1 MRDKVVFF
9 ILGVLLATIAYFAG
23 DMNRAG
29 ARGHFQEF
37 EDVLVKGDLIVSGG
51 RLVIHND
58 PPFSEDIDN
67 YIEFQ
72 VDKETS
78 AILMITGKGQPP
90 GDMPASS
97 VSIKTTMI
105 ADLKPVAGIQL
116 TGDYGGEGMIL
127 WSFDNEVE

>member
-1 MRDKVVFF
+1 MKDKVVFF
-9 ILGVLLATIAYFAG
+9 ILGALLATIAYFAG
-23 DMNRAG
+23 DMNKAG

-72 VDKETS
+72 VDKEAS
-78 AILMITGKGQPP
+78 AILMITGKGQNP
-90 GDMPASS
+90 GDITASS
-97 VSIKTTMI
+97 VSIKTTMM
-105 ADLKPVAGIQL
+105 ANLKPVAAIQL
-116 TGDYGGEGMIL
+116 TGDYGEEGVIL

>member
-9 ILGVLLATIAYFAG
+9 ILGALLATIAYFAG
-23 DMNRAG
+23 DMNKAG
-29 ARGHFQEF
+29 ARDHFQEF

-58 PPFSEDIDN
+58 SPFSEDIDN

-72 VDKETS
+72 VNKEAS
-78 AILMITGKGQPP
+78 AILMITGKGQDP
-90 GDMPASS
+90 GDMTASS
-97 VSIKTTMI
+97 VSIKTTMM

-116 TGDYGGEGMIL
+116 TGDYGEEGVIL

>member
-9 ILGVLLATIAYFAG
+9 ILGALLATIAYFAG
-23 DMNRAG
+23 DMNKAG
-29 ARGHFQEF
+29 ARDHLQEF

-58 PPFSEDIDN
+58 PPFSKDIGN

-72 VDKETS
+72 VDEEAS
-78 AILMITGKGQPP
+78 AIIMITGKGQEP
-90 GDMPASS
+90 GDMTASS
-97 VSIKTTMI
+97 VSIKSTMM

-116 TGDYGGEGMIL
+116 TGDYGQEGVII
-127 WSFDNEVE
+127 WSFDNETE